1 MIKQYIKK
9 GDNMKKIT
17 LLLVLLSFQCVNAA
31 GFEPVRPTQRADKY
45 RVGDKGPSGG
55 LVLSILGNSGVE
67 AAPFDLDDYYPEH
80 PEFEL
85 TWVEAK
91 EYLRNHWD
99 HNQHLD
105 WRLPSIAELMRIKD
119 LQDSGLET
127 NMKESLYWSD
137 TTFYNED
144 DEKSAYIYSF
154 YPDEYPQV
162 DSWVKSRPLFE
173 YRPVFAGYKLSTR
186 PVRRFTWVNH
196 ICDHLDNLS
205 NEDKKDFVDI
215 LSIEERNE
223 IQNSECSIEYNI
235 GDVGPAGGWVF
246 SVNEEGSHGLEA
258 APEDI
263 RGQWFCHYKSLEGNA
278 LRRGLGEGKENTLD
292 MIEYGCL
299 GVAST
304 VDKYAV
310 NGYDDWYLPSH
321 GELDLMYSN
330 INEIGNFQ
338 KTGGRLDTMYW
349 TSTTN
354 EIYQNS
360 LRFSYIRDFRNGWSN
375 LAEKTF
381 NFRARPTREF

>member
-1 MIKQYIKK
+1 
-9 GDNMKKIT
+9 MKKIT
-17 LLLVLLSFQCVNAA
+17 LLLVLLSFQSVNAA
-31 GFEPVRPTQRADKY
+31 GFGPLRPTQLANKY
-45 RVGDKGPSGG
+45 KVGDMGPSGG
-55 LVLSILGNSGVE
+55 LVLSVSIFGNSGVE
-67 AAPFDLDDYYPEH
+67 AAPFDLDDYYTEH
-80 PEFEL
+80 PEFDL
-85 TWVEAK
+85 TWFEAK
-91 EYLRNHWD
+91 EHLENHWD

-105 WRLPSIAELMRIKD
+105 WRLPSIDELKRIKD
-119 LQDSGLET
+119 LQYSGLET

-144 DEKSAYIYSF
+144 GEKAAYIYSF
-154 YPDEYPQV
+154 HPEEYPQV
-162 DSWVKSRPLFE
+162 DSWVNHSPRFE
-173 YRPVFAGYKLSTR
+173 YRPVFAGYKLYTR
-186 PVRRFTWVNH
+186 PVRRFTWENS

-205 NEDKKDFVDI
+205 NEEKKDFVDI
-215 LSIEERNE
+215 LSIEDRKE
-223 IQNSECSIEYNI
+223 IQNSECAIEYNV

-258 APEDI
+258 AQEDI
-263 RGQWFCHYKSLEGNA
+263 RGQWLCHYKSLEGKA
-278 LRRGLGEGKENTLD
+278 LRRGLGEGKANTLD
-292 MIEYGCL
+292 MIESGCL
-299 GVAST
+299 GVAAT
-304 VDKYAV
+304 VDKYEV

-360 LRFSYIRDFRNGWSN
+360 LRYSYIRDFRNGWSN

-381 NFRARPTREF
+381 NFRARPTRGF